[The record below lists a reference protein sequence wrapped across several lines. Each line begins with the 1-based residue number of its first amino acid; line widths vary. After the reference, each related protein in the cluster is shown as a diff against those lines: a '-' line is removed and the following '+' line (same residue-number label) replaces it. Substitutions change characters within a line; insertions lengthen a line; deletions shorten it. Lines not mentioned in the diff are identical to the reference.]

1 MGKKRIF
8 CVLAGIIFMAAGLFL
23 FYQGTASKD
32 IVIRAAGCAI
42 VVGGV
47 SFFVEGTK
55 KNKQ

>member
-1 MGKKRIF
+1 MGKKRIL
-8 CVLAGIIFMAAGLFL
+8 CVLAGFALMAAGLFL
-23 FYQGTASKD
+23 FYRGTVSKD
-32 IVIRAAGCAI
+32 IVTRAAGCAI

>member
-1 MGKKRIF
+1 MGRKRIL
-8 CVLAGIIFMAAGLFL
+8 CVLAGIVLMAAGLFL
-23 FYQGTASKD
+23 FYQGMVSKD
-32 IVIRAAGCAI
+32 IVTRAAGCAI